1 MRVKFV
7 FVLKITL
14 KLLSTQPWKQ
24 QANHMVSHHFCFLD
38 AKNEGGGVGEND
50 RGIMLNCLFSKPR
63 FWKGNWK
70 RASAVK
76 N

>member
-24 QANHMVSHHFCFLD
+24 QANHMVSHHFCFSRH
-38 AKNEGGGVGEND
+38 KKRGVGEND
-50 RGIMLNCLFSKPR
+50 RGYYVKLFVQQAQILKR
-63 FWKGNWK
+63 KLKKGI
-70 RASAVK
+70 SS
-76 N
+76 

>member
-24 QANHMVSHHFCFLD
+24 QDNHMVSYSFCFLD

-50 RGIMLNCLFSKPR
+50 RGDYVKLFVQQAQILKR
-63 FWKGNWK
+63 KLKKGIN
-70 RASAVK
+70 S
-76 N
+76 